1 MQLLRNYKTQPLKYA
16 ELPIKEDL
24 VTLYIEENKT
34 TRELAKYFNKTKD
47 TILTWLH
54 KYNIKKSEESIRQSI
69 ERVQLEKYGGNYY
82 HSKQYKDKKEQI
94 NQKRAKTNLKIYGT
108 KTPSQNEKVKQK
120 AKETCLNNIDGKGL
134 NSYQR
139 IGKKGIVTC
148 LKKYGVTTY
157 SQTQECKDKTKK
169 TCNEKYGVNAYTQAE
184 DFKNK
189 YKKACLEKYGKL
201 NYTQTKEY
209 QTKSKQAK
217 KERYGDENYNNR
229 ELAKK
234 TCLNHFGKE
243 YYTQTQEYIDKYCDK
258 ESIKLRQEKAYKTK
272 KENGTFNISKQE
284 DKVAQLLLKKF
295 PNVIRQY
302 RNELYPYDCDFYIPE
317 QDLYIETNF
326 FWTHG
331 IHNKKVLG
339 AFNKENLEHIAV
351 LEKWKQKNTFFY
363 KQAIYTWTDLDV
375 RKLECFKQN
384 KLNYKIFYTMEEFN
398 NWYNV
403 V

>member
-1 MQLLRNYKTQPLKYA
+1 MQLLRNYKIQPLKYA

-47 TILTWLH
+47 TILKWLH
-54 KYNIKKSEESIRQSI
+54 KYNIKKSKEIIRQSI
-69 ERVQLEKYGGNYY
+69 ERVQLERYGGNYY
-82 HSKQYKDKKEQI
+82 RSKQYQAKKEQI
-94 NQKRAKTNLKIYGT
+94 NQKRAITNLKKYGATTPAGNKEIMQKT
-108 KTPSQNEKVKQK
+108 KN
-120 AKETCLNNIDGKGL
+120 TCLSNIDENGL
-134 NSYQR
+134 NVYQR
-139 IGKKGIVTC
+139 ARKKGVKTC

-157 SQTQECKDKTKK
+157 SQTQECKNKTKDFFNK
-169 TCNEKYGVNAYTQAE
+169 KYGIDAYTQAE
-184 DFKNK
+184 EFKKK
-189 YKKACLEKYGKL
+189 YREICLQKYGKS
-201 NYTQTKEY
+201 NYTQTKEFQIKTK
-209 QTKSKQAK
+209 QTK
-217 KERYGDENYNNR
+217 KEKYGDEYYNNR
-229 ELAKK
+229 ELAKQ
-234 TCLNHFGKE
+234 TCLKHFGKE
-243 YYTQTQEYIDKYCDK
+243 YYTQTQAYIDKYCDK
-258 ESIKLRQEKAYKTK
+258 ESIKLRQEKAYRTK
-272 KENGTFNISKQE
+272 KENGTFNVSKQE
-284 DKVAQLLLKKF
+284 DKVSQLLLKKF

-375 RKLECFKQN
+375 RKLECFKKN
-384 KLNYKIFYTMEEFN
+384 NLNYKIFYTMEEFN
-398 NWYNV
+398 NWYSTI
-403 V
+403 